1 VATGLR
7 RFLEKLNSG
16 LYDESIFVSHASRAD
31 AVLGFLSHC
40 KLFQMEHGR
49 PFPGGLLVCGED
61 TEKPGGGTID
71 ENKHLIKAIRAADA
85 TTGIL
90 FVNRNVQ
97 HAMSDIE
104 RNVAKLNAGD
114 PRRTDAVV
122 QQYEKHMNLDMILG
136 NNNE

>member
-1 VATGLR
+1 MATGLR

-85 TTGIL
+85 TTGRY
-90 FVNRNVQ
+90 FC
-97 HAMSDIE
+97 
-104 RNVAKLNAGD
+104 K
-114 PRRTDAVV
+114 
-122 QQYEKHMNLDMILG
+122 
-136 NNNE
+136 